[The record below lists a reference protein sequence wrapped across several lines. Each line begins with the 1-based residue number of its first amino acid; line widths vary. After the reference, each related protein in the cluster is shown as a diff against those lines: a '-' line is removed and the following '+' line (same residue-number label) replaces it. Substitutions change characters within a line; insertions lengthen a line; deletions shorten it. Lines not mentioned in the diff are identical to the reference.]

1 MVFLQLLVEPKDA
14 EHFDRESQLCVYS
27 YGTYLYL
34 IHIACDKYIYIYIL
48 IYADTNK
55 IKIILIYKNYVL
67 TYNLL
72 NI

>member
-1 MVFLQLLVEPKDA
+1 MD
-14 EHFDRESQLCVYS
+14 
-27 YGTYLYL
+27 
-34 IHIACDKYIYIYIL
+34 IYIYIL